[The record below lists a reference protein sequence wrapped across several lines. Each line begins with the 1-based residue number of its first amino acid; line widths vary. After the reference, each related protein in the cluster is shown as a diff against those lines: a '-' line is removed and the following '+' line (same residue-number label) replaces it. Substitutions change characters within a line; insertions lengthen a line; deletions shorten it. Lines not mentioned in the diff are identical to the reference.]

1 MILCYVFL
9 FRFTQIIL
17 NKFILKI
24 KCSVVIKQRH
34 TSCLIPVGG
43 IVALN
48 FGAILNGSEVVSVT
62 INIILLDSRGLNL
75 YILI

>member
-1 MILCYVFL
+1 MILCYV

-17 NKFILKI
+17 KI
-24 KCSVVIKQRH
+24 KCSEVIKQRH

-62 INIILLDSRGLNL
+62 INIIFFWIVVG
-75 YILI
+75 